1 MALCGELGDDGP
13 VGLELIGRDRP
24 GAVPGQVHPDGAGI
38 LPVLEHRQLEGH
50 HVDDRGRCP

>member
-1 MALCGELGDDGP
+1 M
-13 VGLELIGRDRP
+13 
-24 GAVPGQVHPDGAGI
+24 PGQVHPDGAGI